1 MQSGTQLALA
11 IGIPVLVI
19 LFGILL
25 NQRGLDKV
33 ESRLERVNSD
43 LSGRLDRMQ
52 ADLSQFY
59 QVLGKHDK
67 AIEIL
72 GRDTPS

>member
-1 MQSGTQLALA
+1 MQSGTQFALA

-33 ESRLERVNSD
+33 ESRL
-43 LSGRLDRMQ
+43 DRMQ
-52 ADLSQFY
+52 PDLSQFY
-59 QVLGKHDK
+59 QILGKHDK

-72 GRDTPS
+72 ERNTPS